1 MQQTHESDAMTL
13 EDKLKK
19 LENIK
24 DQDIIFVRA
33 LLSDDFLAQVR
44 EELVKKLGMHVN
56 RDLTMIEA
64 VTIKAVYDIGVL
76 TIKKEG
82 KR

>member
-1 MQQTHESDAMTL
+1 MTL